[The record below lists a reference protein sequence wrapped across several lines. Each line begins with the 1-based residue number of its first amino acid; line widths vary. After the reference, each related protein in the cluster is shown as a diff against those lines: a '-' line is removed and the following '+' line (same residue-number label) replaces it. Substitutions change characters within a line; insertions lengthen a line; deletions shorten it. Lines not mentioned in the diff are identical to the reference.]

1 MVIALDAAPD
11 AAQSSYYLGDRQAL
25 DLDLQWYVRQRTEVI
40 AEMWHLHA
48 ISSDKSLGEWTSLTG
63 ARVACFGYPWKLLF
77 LCCVIKKY
85 ATKRTNKPALSLGVH
100 SFPE

>member
-40 AEMWHLHA
+40 AEIWHLHVV
-48 ISSDKSLGEWTSLTG
+48 E
-63 ARVACFGYPWKLLF
+63 
-77 LCCVIKKY
+77 
-85 ATKRTNKPALSLGVH
+85 
-100 SFPE
+100 